1 MVLNKSTSNQI
12 KRIPIKESTW
22 RDLHDLKG
30 AGESYD
36 ELLSDMIRRECDY
49 REWKMITDIDENCEF
64 IEFDPEVIMKE
75 D

>member
-1 MVLNKSTSNQI
+1 MNQI

-22 RDLHDLKG
+22 RDLHNLKG

-36 ELLSDMIRRECDY
+36 ELLCDMIRRERNC
-49 REWKMITDIDENCEF
+49 REWKMITEIDESGEF
-64 IEFDPEVIMKE
+64 IEFDPEAIVKE